1 MGSSLSNKLLVN
13 VGSLVAANGAILL
26 VSPGR
31 FVQLRTTSLAP
42 VAVDETLTCLAK
54 RVDLG
59 RMIGATALAIGVAMI
74 AVGMSRTQ
82 LPG

>member
-13 VGSLVAANGAILL
+13 VGSLVATNGAILP

-31 FVQLRTTSLAP
+31 FVQLRKTSLAP
-42 VAVDETLTCLAK
+42 DAVDETLSRLMK
-54 RVDLG
+54 RADLG
-59 RMIGATALAIGVAMI
+59 RAIGATALALGVAMI
-74 AVGMSRTQ
+74 AVGMCRTE